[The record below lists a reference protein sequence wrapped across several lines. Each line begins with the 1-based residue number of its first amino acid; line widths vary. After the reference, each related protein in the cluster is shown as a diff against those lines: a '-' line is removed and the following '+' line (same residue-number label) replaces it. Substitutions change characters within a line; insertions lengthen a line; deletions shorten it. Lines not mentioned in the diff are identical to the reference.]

1 MAKKKNNNPMAKAP
15 LPVAAPKKKAPARKP
30 KAKASVNSQL
40 KTTILSAPRTVKLDA
55 ARSFMRTTAFTLQN
69 KVRTAMTEL
78 SKVEKSSKTPSAR
91 LGLSYDSSIQP
102 TSSQSFFA
110 NPFNRF
116 KIAFLTVI
124 VVGGVGGYFYMDR
137 VIDGFKSL
145 GDAFSTVSHE
155 KNWVEGMMTQA
166 NGIPEDDDK
175 DGSLM
180 PPRMMEETVMPVADE
195 APTVPTSTP
204 GTDILPT
211 EPIPAPESA
220 VLAPAPVA
228 KAASDVK
235 ASKAVKKAKKSKA
248 ARAKAKSKAKARS
261 KSKSRNT
268 K

>member
-1 MAKKKNNNPMAKAP
+1 MAKKKNNQPKAKTP
-15 LPVAAPKKKAPARKP
+15 LPVAAPKKAPARKA

-116 KIAFLTVI
+116 KLAFLTVI
-124 VVGGVGGYFYMDR
+124 VVGGVGGYFYADR
-137 VIDGFKSL
+137 VVDGFKSL
-145 GDAFSTVSHE
+145 GEAFSTVSHE
-155 KNWVEGMMTQA
+155 KNWVEGMMTQT

-180 PPRMMEETVMPVADE
+180 PPRLMEETVVPVAEE
-195 APTVPTSTP
+195 APSAPTSAP

-211 EPIPAPESA
+211 EPIPAPA
-220 VLAPAPVA
+220 VAVPAPAPVA
-228 KAASDVK
+228 KAAPEVK
-235 ASKAVKKAKKSKA
+235 TPKAVKATKKTKA
-248 ARAKAKSKAKARS
+248 ARTKAKSKGKAKAKSKSAK
-261 KSKSRNT
+261 
-268 K
+268 